1 MKKILLITAV
11 WCPSCLI
18 MRPRYQTLTREFDK
32 ISLEEIDF
40 DENPSLIKQ
49 HHIGHVL
56 PTAIIFDETG
66 QERTRLIG
74 EVPMKK
80 LLETLR
86 SL

>member
-66 QERTRLIG
+66 QELTRFIG
-74 EVPMKK
+74 EVSMKK
-80 LLETLR
+80 LLETFS